1 MFVGKIVIIN
11 LPEDAFDLK
20 LVIHRYVMMFPKRD
34 ISVVDWLSK
43 DMLELA
49 LYGVV

>member
-1 MFVGKIVIIN
+1 MLVHKIVVIN
-11 LPEDAFDLK
+11 LPEDALDLR
-20 LVIHRYVMMFPKRD
+20 LIIHRYGVVSPKRD

-43 DMLELA
+43 DVLELA